1 MKQYEYKFIQVPV
14 AWNTQGII
22 SRPPKAGSTFD
33 ACKDVIEN
41 EAANGWRFKQ
51 IVIPFCEGRGVGSA
65 QCYQVIFE
73 REISCGSK
81 QRQAGQAP
89 HPTHDTQGG
98 HRHG

>member
-33 ACKDVIEN
+33 ACKDVIEK

-51 IVIPFCEGRGVGSA
+51 IVIPFCLKPSPPSTGRT
-65 QCYQVIFE
+65 
-73 REISCGSK
+73 R
-81 QRQAGQAP
+81 P
-89 HPTHDTQGG
+89 PTRTG
-98 HRHG
+98 R

>member
-1 MKQYEYKFIQVPV
+1 MKQYEYKFIQVPVAWNTQGIISPGYSRPQGPV

-51 IVIPFCEGRGVGSA
+51 IVIPFCEGRGVGPA

-73 REISCGSK
+73 REIS
-81 QRQAGQAP
+81 
-89 HPTHDTQGG
+89 
-98 HRHG
+98 

>member
-33 ACKDVIEN
+33 ACKDVIEK

-51 IVIPFCEGRGVGSA
+51 IVIPFCEGRG
-65 QCYQVIFE
+65 
-73 REISCGSK
+73 CGS
-81 QRQAGQAP
+81 RPVLSG
-89 HPTHDTQGG
+89 DL
-98 HRHG
+98 

>member
-33 ACKDVIEN
+33 ACKDAIEN

-73 REISCGSK
+73 REIS
-81 QRQAGQAP
+81 
-89 HPTHDTQGG
+89 
-98 HRHG
+98 